1 MRLGIENT
9 RIIDPRGEGSIEWRT
24 LAVIFAVAL
33 LFRVVNAIW
42 MVDDPS
48 LPLLEDG
55 DHYWRGAQA
64 WIDRG
69 PFMHLVGSGEYEPQT
84 ERVPGYHIFLIP
96 FRWIF
101 GDMVFPALAGQ
112 AVIGALTCVV
122 IAVIGSFLGRSV
134 GILSGYLAAIWPN
147 FIIFSGMI
155 LGDTLFVFLFSV
167 MLFFSARFV
176 RNLNLPDLAF
186 AGLFC
191 GLAILTR
198 PVLMFMPIALA
209 LALPVVVYYQKFSL
223 RRLFIYLAVLVPVTV
238 LPVSPQ
244 IYRNVVEYNTYDL
257 TSQGGTHLLYWVV
270 GEVMAHLENRSLNEV
285 KLELHKNVE
294 EALRQEGLDAET
306 LNPFE
311 YSDFLKK
318 IAGEQLVD
326 LPVSGIALV
335 WLRGSVLG
343 FSVPAVLSDPR
354 IRSLN
359 TASFYGSDA
368 VGFVAQITDFLRG
381 SSPAYLGWFLIGG
394 IFAFAGILLQLS
406 GLYLLVRISPWAAIL
421 AALVIAYFLILN
433 GPVSLPKYRLPYEPV
448 LIILQALAL
457 LKMISFVKATKIGF
471 RIAKSNDDAHSIS

>member
-1 MRLGIENT
+1 
-9 RIIDPRGEGSIEWRT
+9 
-24 LAVIFAVAL
+24 
-33 LFRVVNAIW
+33 
-42 MVDDPS
+42 
-48 LPLLEDG
+48 
-55 DHYWRGAQA
+55 
-64 WIDRG
+64 
-69 PFMHLVGSGEYEPQT
+69 
-84 ERVPGYHIFLIP
+84 
-96 FRWIF
+96 
-101 GDMVFPALAGQ
+101 
-112 AVIGALTCVV
+112 
-122 IAVIGSFLGRSV
+122 
-134 GILSGYLAAIWPN
+134 
-147 FIIFSGMI
+147 MI

-244 IYRNVVEYNTYDL
+244 IYRNVVEYNTFDL

-294 EALRQEGLDAET
+294 EALRQKAGCRN
-306 LNPFE
+306 LNCSNIRIF
-311 YSDFLKK
+311 KK
-318 IAGEQLVD
+318 IAREQLVD
-326 LPVSGIALV
+326 LPGDSIALV
-335 WLRGSVLG
+335 WLRCPVLG

-368 VGFVAQITDFLRG
+368 VGFVAQITDFV
-381 SSPAYLGWFLIGG
+381 
-394 IFAFAGILLQLS
+394 
-406 GLYLLVRISPWAAIL
+406 LVR
-421 AALVIAYFLILN
+421 
-433 GPVSLPKYRLPYEPV
+433 
-448 LIILQALAL
+448 
-457 LKMISFVKATKIGF
+457 
-471 RIAKSNDDAHSIS
+471 RIWVGS